1 MINKYNICRPIGAI
15 LSVIFFMIAMAGC
28 YSKEKFVGQVPLPD
42 SPEKAINISDKDA
55 QNFVS
60 SIRKI
65 DGNKEADYQLALYLQ
80 RRNRHKNSIE
90 VLKKVIQADPAYVK
104 AYNAMGVSF
113 DYLGDYKRAIHF
125 YKLALTLNSNLDYV
139 YNNLGYSY
147 LLYGKYDLAIDAFNK
162 AISLNNHNKRYH
174 NNLGLAYTQ
183 KEQFDLA
190 FEQFKQAGDEI
201 SANHKLARL
210 LYREGKYDLARK
222 YKNKAIQL
230 EASAGKTATAA
241 SSSIKKYFDTSSKV
255 ERKYL
260 QSRPAAVISDP
271 DQKSSENEKGSGPEY
286 LSFSSIQKNYNVSA
300 EIEVLNGNGIEGI
313 ARGLGNYLKKKGF
326 NVTRLR
332 NANSFNHIESKVF
345 YSSGQVE
352 DAYRLIQEIPIH
364 PNMQNIIELKDLN
377 NQIRLLIGKDMVS
390 NNDATFKSLEKVSLH
405 PYSILLSSCRQ
416 WNSVQRVLTKYRK
429 IGLVPYVVK
438 VELGENETW
447 WRIFVGHYKTRNEAL
462 KTTSRYNLSDSIIMK
477 TPYTNLI
484 DSFSTEIEATAM
496 LSSIKK
502 LGYSPYI
509 VKTAENNFQLVV
521 GSFMTKKGAVKQ
533 KLELETSGLRN
544 QIIER

>member
-174 NNLGLAYTQ
+174 NNLGLAYTE

-484 DSFSTEIEATAM
+484 DRFSTEIEATAM

>member
-1 MINKYNICRPIGAI
+1 MINRYNICRLIGAI
-15 LSVIFFMIAMAGC
+15 LSVIFLMIAMAGC

-80 RRNRHKNSIE
+80 RRNRHKNAIE

-104 AYNAMGVSF
+104 AYNALGVSF
-113 DYLGDYKRAIHF
+113 DYLRDYNQAIHF
-125 YKLALTLNSNLDYV
+125 YKLALAINSNLDYV

-147 LLYGKYDLAIDAFNK
+147 LLYGKYDLAIEAFHK
-162 AISLNNHNKRYH
+162 AISLNNRNKRYH
-174 NNLGLAYTQ
+174 NNLSLAYTQ
-183 KEQFDLA
+183 KGQFDLA
-190 FEQFKQAGDEI
+190 FEQFKHAGDEI
-201 SANHKLARL
+201 SANQKLARL
-210 LYREGKYDLARK
+210 LYQEGKYDLARK
-222 YKNKAIQL
+222 FNNKAIQL
-230 EASAGKTATAA
+230 EASADKTAPVP
-241 SSSIKKYFDTSSKV
+241 SSGIKKYFDTSSKV

-260 QSRPAAVISDP
+260 ESRPAALISGS
-271 DQKSSENEKGSGPEY
+271 DQKSSENEEGLVSEY
-286 LSFSSIQKNYNVSA
+286 LSFSSGQKNYNVSA

-332 NANSFNHIESKVF
+332 NANSFNHIKSKVF

-364 PNMQNIIELKDLN
+364 PNMQNIIELKDLDN
-377 NQIRLLIGKDMVS
+377 KIRLLIGKDMVS
-390 NNDATFKSLEKVSLH
+390 HNDATFKSLEKVSLH

-416 WNSVQRVLTKYRK
+416 WNSVQRVLNKYRK

-438 VELGENETW
+438 VELNENEIW
-447 WRIFVGHYKTRNEAL
+447 WRIFAGHYKTRYEAL
-462 KTTSRYNLSDSIIMK
+462 KITHRYNLSDSIILK

-484 DSFSTEIEATAM
+484 DSFSTEIEATAK
-496 LSSIKK
+496 LYSIKK

-509 VKTAENNFQLVV
+509 VKTTENNFQLVV
-521 GSFMTKKGAVKQ
+521 GAFMTEKGAMKQ
-533 KLELETSGLRN
+533 KLELETGGLRN

>member
-1 MINKYNICRPIGAI
+1 MINKYNICRPIGTI
-15 LSVIFFMIAMAGC
+15 LSVIFLMIAMAGC

-80 RRNRHKNSIE
+80 RRNRHKNAIE

-104 AYNAMGVSF
+104 AYNAMGISF
-113 DYLGDYKRAIHF
+113 DYLGGYNQAIHF
-125 YKLALTLNSNLDYV
+125 YKLALAINSNLDYV

-147 LLYGKYDLAIDAFNK
+147 LLSGKYDLAIEAFHK
-162 AISLNNHNKRYH
+162 AISLNNRNKRYH
-174 NNLGLAYTQ
+174 NNLGFAYTQ
-183 KEQFDLA
+183 KGQFDLA
-190 FEQFKQAGDEI
+190 FEQFKHAGDEI
-201 SANHKLARL
+201 SANRKLAQH

-222 YKNKAIQL
+222 YNNKAIQL
-230 EASAGKTATAA
+230 EAYADKTASAP
-241 SSSIKKYFDTSSKV
+241 SSRLEKFSETSSRV
-255 ERKYL
+255 ERKYAE
-260 QSRPAAVISDP
+260 SKPAAVTADA
-271 DQKSSENEKGSGPEY
+271 DQKSSEEEKGSVSEY
-286 LSFSSIQKNYNVSA
+286 LSFSRSQKNYHVLA

-313 ARGLGNYLKKKGF
+313 ARRVGNYLKKKGF

-332 NANSFNHIESKVF
+332 NANSYNHIESKVF
-345 YSSGQVE
+345 YGSGQVE

-377 NQIRLLIGKDMVS
+377 NKIRLLIGKDMVS
-390 NNDATFKSLEKVSLH
+390 HNDAIFKSVEKVSLH

-416 WNSVQRVLTKYRK
+416 WNSAQKVLTKYRK
-429 IGLVPYVVK
+429 IGLAPYVVK
-438 VELGENETW
+438 VELGKNEIW

-462 KTTSRYNLSDSIIMK
+462 KITNRYNLSDSIIMK

-484 DSFSTEIEATAM
+484 DSFSTEIEATEM
-496 LSSIKK
+496 LYSIKK

-509 VKTAENNFQLVV
+509 VKTIENNFQLVV
-521 GSFMTKKGAVKQ
+521 GASMTQKGAMKQ
-533 KLELETSGLRN
+533 KLDLESSGLQN